1 MIRKLVLDE
10 DGILYYHPYGKNG
23 PTVPITVS
31 KEILAIVKSIDV
43 EVAEERAA
51 TKKKTRQKLDN

>member
-1 MIRKLVLDE
+1 MIRKLILDE

-31 KEILAIVKSIDV
+31 KEILAIVESIDV
-43 EVAEERAA
+43 EVAAELAV
-51 TKKKTRQKLDN
+51 KKTQS